1 MGKNSIQ
8 SNLTKDDLIAE
19 IRLTLGADFILSLM
33 ELIVGGKDGLQPVE
47 RTVIDRCVRQ
57 MYREHLQ
64 DPETSKMPTLQT
76 LYDLLCSQPEGEAVR
91 LATAL
96 EIYVSGSL
104 NVFNHETNV
113 DLNRRLVC
121 LDLKKLGA
129 GLRTIAMLI
138 MQDLVN
144 SQEMCIRDRH
154 HPVAHINPH
163 MGYRAGAVIGSRE
176 KDNVAGLCLGGRNDS
191 TLVVNALRRGTGQVV
206 DAAGRVHPADKAR
219 IVKGLSLIHILVA
232 ASFPV
237 TGFKVV

>member
-1 MGKNSIQ
+1 
-8 SNLTKDDLIAE
+8 
-19 IRLTLGADFILSLM
+19 
-33 ELIVGGKDGLQPVE
+33 
-47 RTVIDRCVRQ
+47 
-57 MYREHLQ
+57 
-64 DPETSKMPTLQT
+64 MPTLQT

-144 SQEMCIRDRH
+144 SQVSMNFLRGIATWCYFDEFHVLLRDRLTASYC
-154 HPVAHINPH
+154 VANWKKLRKKGCVPSALTQNVKDFLASPEIENIF
-163 MGYRAGAVIGSRE
+163 GATR
-176 KDNVAGLCLGGRNDS
+176 
-191 TLVVNALRRGTGQVV
+191 
-206 DAAGRVHPADKAR
+206 
-219 IVKGLSLIHILVA
+219 
-232 ASFPV
+232 
-237 TGFKVV
+237 

>member
-1 MGKNSIQ
+1 MLFRSGHNTLRAMLARGLERRDTSSGRNRANGIFKGRGRRRIPGAIAPDRLNGKG
-8 SNLTKDDLIAE
+8 LPPH
-19 IRLTLGADFILSLM
+19 LSL
-33 ELIVGGKDGLQPVE
+33 IH
-47 RTVIDRCVRQ
+47 IF
-57 MYREHLQ
+57 
-64 DPETSKMPTLQT
+64 QT

-144 SQEMCIRDRH
+144 SQVSMNFLRGPSLCRWSLLSEGFFSHFFRIKIVDRKSTRLNSSH
-154 HPVAHINPH
+154 S
-163 MGYRAGAVIGSRE
+163 RASRMPSS
-176 KDNVAGLCLGGRNDS
+176 A
-191 TLVVNALRRGTGQVV
+191 
-206 DAAGRVHPADKAR
+206 
-219 IVKGLSLIHILVA
+219 
-232 ASFPV
+232 
-237 TGFKVV
+237 

>member
-1 MGKNSIQ
+1 MALK
-8 SNLTKDDLIAE
+8 
-19 IRLTLGADFILSLM
+19 ADFILSLM

-144 SQEMCIRDRH
+144 SQVSMNFLRGIATWCYFDEFHVLLRDRLTASYC
-154 HPVAHINPH
+154 VAVWK
-163 MGYRAGAVIGSRE
+163 MLRKKGA
-176 KDNVAGLCLGGRNDS
+176 
-191 TLVVNALRRGTGQVV
+191 
-206 DAAGRVHPADKAR
+206 
-219 IVKGLSLIHILVA
+219 
-232 ASFPV
+232 FPV
-237 TGFKVV
+237 L